1 MSAKTKHHKVLL
13 ETAHFDVTPIIFD
26 DVTPITSPATTILTQ
41 RGRGFVA
48 YPAHQISGPSI
59 LAQAAD
65 VGQPVFTVGQL
76 AATEAADLAAT
87 LGEITIPRPASP
99 RTEPP
104 GIPEF
109 LVRLCCT
116 KKSYRDKVLGDLDED
131 FQHDLSE
138 GMTIARARRKYLGG
152 AIRSIIPQLW
162 AAAKRVGIFG
172 FIAYYA
178 RRLLQ

>member
-1 MSAKTKHHKVLL
+1 MSAKTKHHKVSV
-13 ETAHFDVTPIIFD
+13 ETAHYKFSALPISTQGADVSQPVFI
-26 DVTPITSPATTILTQ
+26 VGQ
-41 RGRGFVA
+41 GRGMSAEHVVL
-48 YPAHQISGPSI
+48 SG
-59 LAQAAD
+59 QVT
-65 VGQPVFTVGQL
+65 VGQPVTVGQL
-76 AATEAADLAAT
+76 AATEAADLVAT
-87 LGEITIPRPASP
+87 LGEIIMPRPASP

-109 LVRLCCT
+109 LVCLCCT
-116 KKSYRDKVLGDLDED
+116 KKRYRDKLLGDLDED
-131 FQHDLSE
+131 FQHDLSK
-138 GMTIARARRKYLGG
+138 GMTIARARRKYFGG